1 MSRLAELE
9 LALATGRISEALL
22 SEESAAGQSAAW
34 RAALTMARTFG
45 SSGDYVALL
54 RRVEEGAVAAE
65 AVGAAGAAGG
75 AAAAAVAALFGAP
88 LAPSSEGER
97 CDGFDELCGALAAR
111 AGAFVRG
118 DGDDDE
124 ARQLRAF
131 AVLLVGAS
139 LLSLFVQMN
148 YTGPLLQTEDL
159 VGLIPSLARFAPR
172 DADAPAAPAK
182 TSELHE
188 DEDAHDEPVTA
199 ATLARA
205 LLCVDGEPVY
215 VLAKWPS
222 LILCAR
228 ATLVALTRVLDADAS
243 ANGAAA
249 DALCTARWWCAR
261 AIVVHHELIV
271 SQLCEGSDTL
281 REAATALF
289 AAACAHPRVAA
300 DGAPHLADVA
310 RATARATLWLERGL
324 ALQVASHAEDASRCF
339 DAAKLHAGL
348 DCELT
353 GITGRGTKFQ
363 KFDRAQLVLN
373 TRSALAVYDA
383 ATVAAAA
390 VATAAAD
397 DDGAAADDDDD
408 DAPTIDGS
416 VAAAALPPA
425 PQQPS
430 SAGRSNNRMREV
442 TLESLDPYTHML
454 DVPRVRPESDGAELG
469 AKVDEDGYVPRAA
482 MALLPVEQL
491 LLLALSDA
499 TQYRGAVD
507 GLVHEEM
514 GAYVAHVLQQPALNW
529 TVHSHSLLA
538 RSLVEFE
545 TTQRRER
552 ALMQLQILVDQQ
564 EKRLS
569 AFHSARD
576 EAVAADAGQRLR
588 YVYALSARPR
598 WELQRILG
606 RKYLQC
612 GSLKSALDLF
622 QRLQC
627 VRGCG
632 CPPPPSSL

>member
-159 VGLIPSLARFAPR
+159 VGLIPSLALFAPR

-188 DEDAHDEPVTA
+188 DEDAHDEPVAA

-442 TLESLDPYTHML
+442 TLGECSFIYRYISRESCSQFDSLPLTSL
-454 DVPRVRPESDGAELG
+454 TISKSRSTRTRTCSTF
-469 AKVDEDGYVPRAA
+469 RAC
-482 MALLPVEQL
+482 
-491 LLLALSDA
+491 
-499 TQYRGAVD
+499 
-507 GLVHEEM
+507 
-514 GAYVAHVLQQPALNW
+514 
-529 TVHSHSLLA
+529 A
-538 RSLVEFE
+538 RSPMARSWG
-545 TTQRRER
+545 RRWTR
-552 ALMQLQILVDQQ
+552 TGTCLA
-564 EKRLS
+564 
-569 AFHSARD
+569 
-576 EAVAADAGQRLR
+576 
-588 YVYALSARPR
+588 PR
-598 WELQRILG
+598 WRCSRSSSSSSSPSATRRSTVAPSMASSTKRWARTSRTCCSSRRSTG
-606 RKYLQC
+606 RC
-612 GSLKSALDLF
+612 IRTHSSRA
-622 QRLQC
+622 
-627 VRGCG
+627 
-632 CPPPPSSL
+632 PSSSSRRRSVGSGR